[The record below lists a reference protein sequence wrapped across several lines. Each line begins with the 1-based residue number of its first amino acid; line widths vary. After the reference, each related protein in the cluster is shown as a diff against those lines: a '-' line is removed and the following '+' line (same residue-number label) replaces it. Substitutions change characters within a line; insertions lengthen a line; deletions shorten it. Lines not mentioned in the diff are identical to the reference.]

1 MKHYLIK
8 CTKNWADECDV
19 HFLETFDEAVDNRY
33 MICKNVLKHW
43 YDSYYFGTN
52 EGWEDG
58 EFDYLDFTPIE
69 LSDSEY
75 RTFKKFNVHGEM
87 ILQDFFWNLHD
98 CLVDKEII
106 KEDDDLFE
114 MSEENFKRAVE
125 SYESMLDE

>member
-19 HFLETFDEAVDNRY
+19 HFLETFDEAVYNRY

-52 EGWEDG
+52 EGWEDD
-58 EFDYLDFTPIE
+58 FDYLDFTPIE

-75 RTFKKFNVHGEM
+75 RVFKKFNIEGETVTEY
-87 ILQDFFWNLHD
+87 FFEELRD
-98 CLVDKEII
+98 ALEEEGII
-106 KEDDDLFE
+106 SEDTDIFE
-114 MSEENFKRAVE
+114 MSEEDFKKAVE
-125 SYESMLDE
+125 SYESLLDE